1 SVARVTPDQST
12 EETLATSAKQ
22 SSPQIELAQPQ
33 SVSNWNIYLTV
44 ALSGATALGAEVVW
58 TRLLGLMLGATVYTF
73 SIILAI
79 FLIGLGIGS
88 WVGAIAAR
96 GAKPAA
102 ALGWCQLF
110 LVAAIAWTA
119 YMIARSV

>member
-44 ALSGATALGAEVVW
+44 ALSGASALGAEVVW

-79 FLIGLGIGS
+79 FLVGLGIGS
-88 WVGAIAAR
+88 TIGSIVS
-96 GAKPAA
+96 
-102 ALGWCQLF
+102 
-110 LVAAIAWTA
+110 
-119 YMIARSV
+119 RSVRARA